1 MLGVKAIWRSYTH
14 YEKRNIAFYIGGI
27 MCYKFGIEFFNG
39 SIITLAADRFET
51 EHAFTKLGAA
61 KGLNQ
66 AAQCIGAILIAPLI
80 KRWPTRTVL
89 AFSIFAFALMTAL
102 LLIIDAATDGEFK
115 DPITKET
122 QYGTWPVDLIFLIW
136 TLSGVCYGMVELIR
150 RVIPVDIV
158 GGKAHKLRP
167 MDATVV
173 RIFNISIFI
182 SRVTNVEYDST
193 SSMVRE
199 PRRLTD
205 RRSSQTIE
213 IAGTGGA
220 FASSSAI
227 SRFGNNYSFFMTPVF
242 FTFAG
247 AIWLFI
253 STLSF
258 KRQNAIDGELNQTGL
273 SKVSQTNGRSEGY
286 FKQVIRG
293 ATGFGESVWIGG
305 KLLFTNRRFFW
316 LLPSYSI
323 ALYCHRYLESALGTA
338 FATRVLE
345 TSAWSQIMV
354 GGSNFGELLGA
365 VAVLLLSNIVTTPV
379 PWLRFDA
386 LALNLVWLLPY
397 FSRMAQ
403 PRDVKW
409 AWAVA
414 GCFFPISMG
423 WAAGDVSLAAYIQ
436 SALTEAN
443 FVHPRVSA
451 LGAVMAFLYSSY
463 IIFYAVLSSVLG
475 GVLDRDFQD
484 NGTITRSL
492 LTIGGIQ
499 FSVASVIILA
509 STFVPVGSFAFNP
522 KALGHIKNP
531 DASHPHSPGM
541 IELHS
546 QVEDEVE
553 SVKGVGGSQGRHGAR
568 AGEP

>member
-136 TLSGVCYGMVELIR
+136 TLSGVGKLIKPHLS
-150 RVIPVDIV
+150 PVDIV

-167 MDATVV
+167 MDATVH
-173 RIFNISIFI
+173 IF
-182 SRVTNVEYDST
+182 Y
-193 SSMVRE
+193 
-199 PRRLTD
+199 
-205 RRSSQTIE
+205 E

-273 SKVSQTNGRSEGY
+273 SKVSQSNGRSEGY